1 MTDLMLIRIAL
12 PQAVVIILKEVIYIL
27 ATVS

>member
-12 PQAVVIILKEVIYIL
+12 PRAVVIILKEVIYVL